1 MQLCMTYENERT
13 KCAFGSK
20 LKSQLI
26 LLFSLFLLL
35 FMGSTIL
42 FQLTFTFIYNTF
54 SKKNNNNNFSKISGF
69 QIDPK

>member
-13 KCAFGSK
+13 KCVFDSK

-26 LLFSLFLLL
+26 LLFNLFLLL
-35 FMGSTIL
+35 FMGLTVL

-54 SKKNNNNNFSKISGF
+54 SKKFSILVK
-69 QIDPK
+69 